1 MAAHALTDHQ
11 AWQDYKIAQQVETL
25 AWELPCT
32 VAALETGANLPR
44 VYLVA
49 AAGTEQAWQRYRD
62 VVARG

>member
-11 AWQDYKIAQQVETL
+11 AWQDYKLAAQVETL

-32 VAALETGANLPR
+32 VAAVALGQELPR

-49 AAGTEQAWQRYRD
+49 AAGTERAWQRYRETC
-62 VVARG
+62 RG